1 MPDLQKEI
9 ERLVNE
15 KIRPIV
21 NRDGGDVLFVDAD
34 EEQGIVRVRMA
45 GACKGCPMAAI
56 TLQHGIE
63 RMVKNEFPFVKDV
76 IAVEGP

>member
-1 MPDLQKEI
+1 MSEFQENVKE
-9 ERLVNE
+9 LVNT

-45 GACKGCPMAAI
+45 GACRGCPMAAI

-63 RMVKNEFPFVKDV
+63 RMVKNAFPDV
-76 IAVEGP
+76 VAVVAVDDR